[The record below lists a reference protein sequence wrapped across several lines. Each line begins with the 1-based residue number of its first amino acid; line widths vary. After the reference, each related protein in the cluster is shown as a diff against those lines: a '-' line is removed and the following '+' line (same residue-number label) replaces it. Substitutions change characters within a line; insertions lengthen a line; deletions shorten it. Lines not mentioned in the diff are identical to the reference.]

1 MCISIF
7 LGHWRHAKKVKKKKI
22 INSKVNSSKSE
33 IKKLVP
39 HREHKVLLLHRQT
52 GECCRG

>member
-1 MCISIF
+1 MVFKYLCISILRTLASCQKRKSTKF
-7 LGHWRHAKKVKKKKI
+7 

-39 HREHKVLLLHRQT
+39 HRAHKALLLHRQT
-52 GECCRG
+52 G